1 MKALKRT
8 FLGIIIILA
17 VAFAV
22 ALALIALN
30 VIPKDYM
37 QTFVN
42 VVYDVPMNAVLL
54 AVIGVAVFAM
64 CLVVIFGRGGKK
76 AAEKRASSA
85 TALIRA
91 SDIGAAYIAIP
102 ALDTM
107 VQKNVR
113 SHQRVKDCSSR
124 VVPDNN
130 CVAIHL
136 RLALMPDT
144 NVVEITETLQTDLKQ
159 YIESLTGI
167 VVREIHI
174 LIDSFNANTHLR
186 VD

>member
-8 FLGIIIILA
+8 FLGVILIA
-17 VAFAV
+17 VIAFSA
-22 ALALIALN
+22 ALILIAAN
-30 VIPKDYM
+30 VITQD
-37 QTFVN
+37 QLITFVN
-42 VVYDVPMNAVLL
+42 VIYAVALNAVLL
-54 AVIGVAVFAM
+54 AAIGVALIAM
-64 CLVVIFGRGGKK
+64 SLVIIFGRSGKK
-76 AAEKRASSA
+76 ASEKRSSSA

-107 VQKNVR
+107 VQKNIR
-113 SHQRVKDCSSR
+113 SNARIKDCSSR

-144 NVVEITETLQTDLKQ
+144 NVVELTEAVQTDLKQ

-174 LIDSFNANTHLR
+174 LIDSFNTNTQMR